1 MKGKYHNWIVV
12 IFILDI
18 TEPKQCQLFPMIK
31 LRFLLQNIR
40 SAVLDCWNRCSLLAF
55 VAGRSSTTIEIDPRN
70 LVSLHVNGELRLSS
84 ISVSGFVFIFQKT
97 RHKFYL
103 NSFIFVSTQIDKK
116 ELIYI
121 SSLSNIKLEF
131 QLDSSHSL
139 VFR

>member
-1 MKGKYHNWIVV
+1 M
-12 IFILDI
+12 
-18 TEPKQCQLFPMIK
+18 
-31 LRFLLQNIR
+31 
-40 SAVLDCWNRCSLLAF
+40 AF

-84 ISVSGFVFIFQKT
+84 ISVSGFVSIFQKT

-103 NSFIFVSTQIDKK
+103 NSFIFVSAQIDKK